1 MGRGDTPLHHAALS
15 NSLEVVQQL
24 LGARADVE
32 ARNNNGSSLIFL
44 VVWLCDL
51 DGVGPQHKREPQL
64 QARGKKL
71 SFRCHINCVVVLW
84 LAWTWL

>member
-15 NSLEVVQQL
+15 SSLEVVQQL

-64 QARGKKL
+64 QAHGNKL
-71 SFRCHINCVVVLW
+71 SFTCHINCVVVLW